1 MMRVFVVGTDTGVG
15 KTEAACALLSLLAD
29 AGQAPRALKPY
40 ESGVVDLDAP
50 ADALALRAAAR
61 SDQALD
67 AVCPHRFR
75 LPVAPGVAAL
85 REGLVPDFGRT
96 EAIFAAAE
104 GHALVVEG
112 AGGLLVP
119 LHLELG
125 AEGGAPREVLDLV
138 AWSGLPV
145 LLVAR
150 AGLGTLNHT
159 GLSLGA
165 LAARGIPVLG
175 VLLVRTSRRGD
186 PSERDNPRLLVERHG
201 VRVLGPVPWTGDPAR
216 RRAAFR
222 RALRPLVG

>member
-29 AGQAPRALKPY
+29 AGHAPWALKPY
-40 ESGVVDLDAP
+40 ESGVGDLSAP
-50 ADALALRAAAR
+50 ADALALRAAAG
-61 SDQALD
+61 SSQSVD

-75 LPVAPGVAAL
+75 LPLAPGVAAR
-85 REGLVPDFGRT
+85 REGVVPDFGRT
-96 EAIFAAAE
+96 VDAFAAVGE
-104 GHALVVEG
+104 GALVVEG

-119 LHLELG
+119 LHLD
-125 AEGGAPREVLDLV
+125 GGAPREVLDLV

-186 PSERDNPRLLVERHG
+186 PSERDNPALLAALYG
-201 VRVLGPVPWTGDPAR
+201 VRVLGPVPWTRDPAR